1 MFLQERKNDVEK
13 FRVKL
18 KRLKKYEKKMNFMSK
33 CLMRVSKFDKEYN
46 VKDLLKQGYFNNR
59 DNEGLEQIDINE

>member
-18 KRLKKYEKKMNFMSK
+18 TRLKKYERKMNLMSK
-33 CLMRVSKFDKEYN
+33 CLMRVSKFDKEVN
-46 VKDLLKQGYFNNR
+46 VKDLAKKNNLNNGE
-59 DNEGLEQIDINE
+59 NEGLESVEQKE

>member
-18 KRLKKYEKKMNFMSK
+18 KRLKKYERKMNFMSK

-46 VKDLLKQGYFNNR
+46 MKDLLK
-59 DNEGLEQIDINE
+59 

>member
-18 KRLKKYEKKMNFMSK
+18 TRLKKYERKMNFMSK
-33 CLMRVSKFDKEYN
+33 CLMRVSKFDKEVN
-46 VKDLLKQGYFNNR
+46 VKDLVKKNNLNNGE
-59 DNEGLEQIDINE
+59 NEGLEKEDQKE